1 MSNGSKIAGLVSGK
15 LGLGAAV
22 AAFAALSEDDR
33 TTLGAASMGEMGRL
47 MAEVKGL
54 GKQAKSLKDKVNANT
69 IAAHAHNIA
78 AIVALGLKD
87 DQYGQPNH
95 RNTTTGPAYMAQ
107 LAELG
112 FSEAKAK
119 LFWEY
124 GQLALKEPTT
134 EAGSLVGI
142 EDTAKAGPK
151 AILKFLEKI
160 GVEKEADLKKIVQPV
175 VTSVATMVD
184 KLTAKLSDAEFETLC
199 DDVREIR
206 MERAEKD
213 RAAAEAAKPQ
223 QQVAA

>member
-1 MSNGSKIAGLVSGK
+1 MTTGSKIAALVGGK
-15 LGLGAAV
+15 VSLATAV

-33 TTLGAASMGEMGRL
+33 STLGAASMGEMGRL

-54 GKQAKSLKDKVNANT
+54 GKQAKSLKAKVDQNT

-87 DQYGQPNH
+87 LEYGEPNH
-95 RNTTTGPAYMAQ
+95 RNTTTGPAYMGQ
-107 LAELG
+107 LVELG

-124 GQLALKEPTT
+124 GQIALKEPVT

-160 GVEKEADLKKIVQPV
+160 GVEKESDLKKIVQPV
-175 VTSVATMVD
+175 KTSVSVMVD
-184 KLTAKLSDAEFETLC
+184 KLTSKLSDAEFETMC

-206 MERAEKD
+206 KERAEKD
-213 RAAAEAAKPQ
+213 RLTAEAAKPQ
-223 QQVAA
+223 QQAAA